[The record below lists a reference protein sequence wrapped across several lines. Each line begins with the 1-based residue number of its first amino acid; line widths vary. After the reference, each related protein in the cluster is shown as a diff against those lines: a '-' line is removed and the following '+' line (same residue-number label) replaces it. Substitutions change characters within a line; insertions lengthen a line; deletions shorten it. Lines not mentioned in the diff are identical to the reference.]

1 MSALIEKR
9 VAIFGLGIIGS
20 RARLR
25 LTEAGWDVACWSRTR
40 RTMVGEVVSAGDA
53 VEGAAILSIYLK
65 DAPAVKDLMERI
77 EPFLRP
83 GQLLLN
89 HATLNLETT
98 LWLAERCAALGCAF
112 LDAPFTG
119 SKMAAQNGQLYYY
132 LGGDLE
138 SIARVKNYLAVTSRG
153 YLHCGDI
160 GTATVVKLTTNL
172 ISACTVQAMAESLA
186 IATHHGV
193 SAGCL
198 MQAVGENACASS
210 LTFMKFPTMVEGD
223 YEPHF
228 SLANMAK
235 DTRYMLAL
243 TDGFETPALTAVSK
257 RMEQL
262 THDGL
267 GEFDYSVVAK
277 SYFQH
282 HE

>member
-1 MSALIEKR
+1 MSALVNKG
-9 VAIFGLGIIGS
+9 VAVFGLGTIGS
-20 RARLR
+20 RACVRLY
-25 LTEAGWDVACWSRTR
+25 EAGWEVACWSRTR
-40 RTMVGEVVSAGDA
+40 RGLQGEMDSAGDA
-53 VEGAAILSIYLK
+53 VAGARFLSIYLK
-65 DAPAVKDLMERI
+65 DAPAVMDLMERI

-89 HATLNLETT
+89 HATLDLETT
-98 LWLAERCAALGCAF
+98 LWLAERCAALGCGF

-119 SKMAAQNGQLYYY
+119 SKLAAQTGKLYYY

-138 SIARVKNYLAVTSRG
+138 LIAHVESYLAVTSRG
-153 YLHCGDI
+153 YLHCGDV

-186 IATHHGV
+186 IATHNGV
-193 SAGCL
+193 TAECL
-198 MQAVGENACASS
+198 MQAVEENACASL
-210 LTFMKFPTMVEGD
+210 LTSMKFPAMVEGV

-235 DTRYMLAL
+235 DSRYMLAL
-243 TDGFETPALTAVSK
+243 AEGIETPALTAVSQ

-267 GEFDYSVVAK
+267 GEFDFSVVAK
-277 SYFQH
+277 PYLQLD
-282 HE
+282 E